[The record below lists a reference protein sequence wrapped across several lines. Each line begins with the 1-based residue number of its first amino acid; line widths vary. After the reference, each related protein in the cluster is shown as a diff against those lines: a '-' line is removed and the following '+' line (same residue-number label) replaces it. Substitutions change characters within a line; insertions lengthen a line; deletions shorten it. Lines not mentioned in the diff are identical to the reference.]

1 MVQNIQGICRV
12 FEVLFSSFFIFFCR
26 FGIILRCMGTGTSTG
41 IKHFFKNLGF
51 DTSGIR
57 AIINNYLLN
66 FFYFLAF
73 IIHILLSIYQFKNNS
88 FQ

>member
-12 FEVLFSSFFIFFCR
+12 FEVLFFSFFIFFCR

-51 DTSGIR
+51 DTSGIL

-66 FFYFLAF
+66 FFFF
-73 IIHILLSIYQFKNNS
+73 SIYYSYIVKHIS
-88 FQ
+88 I